1 MSESSLSLLLLKEPA
16 LEAAMTPSPPPQS
29 GEHNMRRRS
38 QGIKTPR
45 SLLDTH
51 LRRHTQTHL
60 DEGNF
65 PNVATPAQTPCRIL
79 HGVATS
85 SLDLVG
91 THSDARSL
99 ALAPTDGTGCTS
111 PVPPDAPAANRPA
124 GGRHAPDDDA
134 VTTLDFEFGAGNPA
148 RPAGAGDCPARPT
161 VLETFTAAID
171 ELPDLEEPVDSYMW
185 RETFMQHA
193 RRADTAL
200 ADFHRELDARFGPAD
215 TLRDLCAD
223 LKDSCIN
230 LRTTVT
236 ANSSD
241 LASLIALMGQT
252 HARVLTLKALT
263 RCQS

>member
-1 MSESSLSLLLLKEPA
+1 
-16 LEAAMTPSPPPQS
+16 
-29 GEHNMRRRS
+29 
-38 QGIKTPR
+38 
-45 SLLDTH
+45 
-51 LRRHTQTHL
+51 
-60 DEGNF
+60 
-65 PNVATPAQTPCRIL
+65 
-79 HGVATS
+79 
-85 SLDLVG
+85 
-91 THSDARSL
+91 
-99 ALAPTDGTGCTS
+99 
-111 PVPPDAPAANRPA
+111 
-124 GGRHAPDDDA
+124 
-134 VTTLDFEFGAGNPA
+134 
-148 RPAGAGDCPARPT
+148 